1 MKKHD
6 LTKILKIFDN
16 LHFSAQIFLQLCD
29 SGCNSFLLRTRS
41 LLLHDKYQ
49 ILSST
54 NIVVQY
60 NLGGQPNCATNMT
73 NMTNTNTNTRADEDV
88 LGGPDNRMGLL
99 LAPHLHAGPHTFI
112 IPVLHICPIVTL
124 KSSTTKNI
132 GSPQTSMMPEV
143 KIWQTMTP
151 ICAFT

>member
-1 MKKHD
+1 M
-6 LTKILKIFDN
+6 
-16 LHFSAQIFLQLCD
+16 CG
-29 SGCNSFLLRTRS
+29 SGWNSFLLHTRS

-49 ILSST
+49 ILSSN
-54 NIVVQY
+54 NIVIQY

-112 IPVLHICPIVTL
+112 ILVFHISQRVTGKL
-124 KSSTTKNI
+124 N
-132 GSPQTSMMPEV
+132 Q
-143 KIWQTMTP
+143 
-151 ICAFT
+151 A